1 MTSGARGFSR
11 AWKQSRFSRAW
22 KQSRFSRARKQS
34 RFSRAISIAA
44 LASISATGLAQNT
57 QPALAGNAEA
67 GKKLYEKNTCFFC
80 HGTAG
85 QGGTDGARLALVAR
99 NLQSF
104 TRYVRQPTGRM
115 PAFTDKILSDQE
127 LADIFAY
134 LRSLPQAKA
143 VKDIPLL
150 EQLRK

>member
-1 MTSGARGFSR
+1 LRLETFVVGF
-11 AWKQSRFSRAW
+11 ALLTAC
-22 KQSRFSRARKQS
+22 
-34 RFSRAISIAA
+34 AA
-44 LASISATGLAQNT
+44 ASAQNT
-57 QPALAGNAEA
+57 QPAPAGNAEA
-67 GKKLYEKNTCFFC
+67 GKRLYQKHTCFFC

-85 QGGTDGARLALVAR
+85 QGGIDGARLAVVAR

-104 TRYVRQPTGRM
+104 TRYVRQPAGRM

-134 LRSLPQAKA
+134 VRSLPAAKP

-150 EQLRK
+150 DQLRK

>member
-1 MTSGARGFSR
+1 MIKSLRGARGFSR
-11 AWKQSRFSRAW
+11 AFHQFVLSGVL
-22 KQSRFSRARKQS
+22 
-34 RFSRAISIAA
+34 IAA
-44 LASISATGLAQNT
+44 GARLSTAGQAQAAPVGNRDTG
-57 QPALAGNAEA
+57 
-67 GKKLYEKNTCFFC
+67 KRLYEKNTCFFC

-85 QGGTDGARLALVAR
+85 QGSVDGARLALVAR

-134 LRSLPQAKA
+134 VRSLPAAKP

-150 EQLRK
+150 DQLKK

>member
-1 MTSGARGFSR
+1 MRVENFLLSLFVGAAVVSS
-11 AWKQSRFSRAW
+11 AT
-22 KQSRFSRARKQS
+22 
-34 RFSRAISIAA
+34 SIAQTP
-44 LASISATGLAQNT
+44 ASTA
-57 QPALAGNAEA
+57 PPGNSDS
-67 GKKLYEKNTCFFC
+67 GKRLYEKHTCFFC

-85 QGGTDGARLALVAR
+85 QGGTDGARLAVVAR

-104 TRYVRQPTGRM
+104 TRYVRQPSGRM

-134 LRSLPQAKA
+134 VRSLPAAKA

-150 EQLRK
+150 DQLRK

>member
-1 MTSGARGFSR
+1 LRVNGYLVLVALLAAITGVVGSA
-11 AWKQSRFSRAW
+11 QS
-22 KQSRFSRARKQS
+22 
-34 RFSRAISIAA
+34 
-44 LASISATGLAQNT
+44 T
-57 QPALAGNAEA
+57 QPTPAGNVEA
-67 GKKLYEKNTCFFC
+67 GKRLYQTHTCFFC

-85 QGGTDGARLALVAR
+85 QGGIDGARLAVVAR

-104 TRYVRQPTGRM
+104 TRYVRQPAGRM
-115 PAFTDKILSDQE
+115 PAFTQTILTDLE

-134 LRSLPQAKA
+134 LKSLPAAKS